1 MSMSETRSRYTP
13 VTLSLLRIIAAL
25 IMLEHG
31 MQKMFGFPPVMNVL
45 PYSLLSEIAGW
56 MEVIGGVLLILG
68 LFSRSIAF
76 VFAGEMA
83 VAYFLRHNPR
93 GIFPVNNGGELAV
106 LLCFTFLFL
115 STAEP
120 GVFSLDALR
129 QRRMRPSV

>member
-31 MQKMFGFPPVMNVL
+31 MQKMFGYPPIIIAV
-45 PYSLLSEIAGW
+45 PHSILSEIASW
-56 MEVIGGVLLILG
+56 IEVIGGVLLILG

-76 VFAGEMA
+76 IFAGEMA
-83 VAYFLRHNPR
+83 IAYFLRHSPR
-93 GIFPVNNGGELAV
+93 GIFPVNNGGDLAV
-106 LLCFTFLFL
+106 ILCFTFLFL
-115 STAEP
+115 ATAEP

-129 QRRMRPSV
+129 QRQTRPST